1 VWRGRPAA
9 HPRAGPRAGGGE
21 WWRDGGWAA
30 VPERRRWPKLTAVA
44 DVATHLVLALDVR
57 WGPTQDAPQYL
68 PALQQACVAL
78 HAAAPQ
84 ARITAVLADAG
95 YDSERN
101 LAGARALGI
110 RHPVIARN
118 PGRWG
123 AQWPR
128 TPERRRLAR
137 RFPHRRYRQRA
148 QAESVFSRLKRVF
161 GATLTARR
169 PAGQLHEVLLRVV
182 AYDIALLRRATAP
195 FN

>member
-1 VWRGRPAA
+1 M
-9 HPRAGPRAGGGE
+9 RAT
-21 WWRDGGWAA
+21 
-30 VPERRRWPKLTAVA
+30 TASA
-44 DVATHLVLALDVR
+44 IS
-57 WGPTQDAPQYL
+57 P
-68 PALQQACVAL
+68 
-78 HAAAPQ
+78 
-84 ARITAVLADAG
+84 
-95 YDSERN
+95 
-101 LAGARALGI
+101 ARALGI